1 MKPDATKSRGHGD
14 KKPRLRDRFIMALL
28 ASPSVEA
35 AAESVGINRVTAWRW
50 MQDPAVVQR
59 LAEARRQGM
68 QHAMTR
74 LQAAAS
80 RSVDCLCAVQ
90 QDGESES
97 AKVSAARCILEMAL
111 RAVELGDVL
120 ERLDA
125 MERTIKSQAFTP
137 GPKVLVSYEGDGEGN
152 QDGQSH
158 KAPFGG
164 TGGVRKQ

>member
-1 MKPDATKSRGHGD
+1 M
-14 KKPRLRDRFIMALL
+14 MALL
-28 ASPSVEA
+28 ANPSVEA
-35 AAESVGINRVTAWRW
+35 AAESVGIGRVTAWRW

-59 LAEARRQGM
+59 LTEVRRQSM
-68 QHAMTR
+68 QHAMMR

-90 QDGESES
+90 QNGESES

-125 MERTIKSQAFTP
+125 IERSIQSQGFTP
-137 GPKVLVSYEGDGEGN
+137 GPKVSVTYERDN
-152 QDGQSH
+152 QNGQSH

-164 TGGVRKQ
+164 TGGVHEQ